1 MNLIGSKIPTLGK
14 GQGIVKASL
23 EPRKDEGQEARRQ
36 LATEHGRKVQSTA
49 TQCTQPGLLV
59 TLPVPTCQAL
69 TSEYTQTSKGCR
81 ASMRRAAARSQ
92 PSLSCRYC
100 RGHDCKNNPFDNTDH
115 QEALTQR
122 EPVSGQTKHFLSIKP
137 IEFFDPSQGIAWR
150 ARRNLLQK
158 PSSPQPTWRS
168 LASLRRQSA

>member
-1 MNLIGSKIPTLGK
+1 MLTLGK
-14 GQGIVKASL
+14 GQGRAGASL
-23 EPRKDEGQEARRQ
+23 KPWEDEGQEARRH
-36 LATEHGRKVQSTA
+36 LAIEHGRKVQSMA
-49 TQCTQPGLLV
+49 TQRTQSGLLV
-59 TLPVPTCQAL
+59 TVPVPTCQAL

-100 RGHDCKNNPFDNTDH
+100 HGQDCKNNPFNRTDH

-137 IEFFDPSQGIAWR
+137 IEFFDPSQGVAWR
-150 ARRNLLQK
+150 ARRNLLQN
-158 PSSPQPTWRS
+158 PPALGPHGD
-168 LASLRRQSA
+168 LRHLCEGRVH